1 MIKVL
6 IVEDDPMV
14 AYLNEKYVRVFP
26 EFEII
31 DKVENGEEALK
42 VLKNKKCDLVI
53 LDVYMPK
60 VDGLEVLRQIRREF
74 IKVDVIFI
82 TAAKE
87 HEVIDRA
94 LKLGAIDYLVKP
106 FEFERLKESLK
117 NYLARHELMR
127 NKGTINQK
135 DIDFL
140 TKVDTSIKHE
150 LPKGLQERTLKK
162 IMEVLTNNKDR
173 YLSADEVAELAGIS
187 RVTVRR
193 YLEYQESVGVLECE
207 TKYGT
212 VGRPSYVY
220 KMLN

>member
-14 AYLNEKYVRVFP
+14 AYLNEKYVKFFP

-31 DKVENGEEALK
+31 GKVANGEEALK

-60 VDGLEVLRQIRREF
+60 MDGLEVLRQIRREF

-117 NYLARHELMR
+117 NYLARREVMR
-127 NKGTINQK
+127 NKGIINQK

-140 TKVDTSIKHE
+140 TKVDISIKHS

-162 IMEVLTNNKDR
+162 IMDVLKNNKSS

-220 KMLN
+220 KILN

>member
-14 AYLNEKYVRVFP
+14 AYLNEKYVRIFP

-94 LKLGAIDYLVKP
+94 LKLGAI
-106 FEFERLKESLK
+106 ERLKEALK
-117 NYLARHELMR
+117 NYLVRHELMR
-127 NKGTINQK
+127 NKGTIDQK
-135 DIDFL
+135 DIDLL
-140 TKVDTSIKHE
+140 TKVDTSTKHS

-162 IMEVLTNNKDR
+162 IMDVLESNKSS

-193 YLEYQESVGVLECE
+193 YLEYQESVGVLKCE

-220 KMLN
+220 KILD

>member
-14 AYLNEKYVRVFP
+14 AYLNEKYVSVFP

-31 DKVENGEEALK
+31 DKVGNGEEALK

-60 VDGLEVLRQIRREF
+60 MDGLEVLRQIRREF

-117 NYLARHELMR
+117 NYLARHEVMR
-127 NKGTINQK
+127 NKGIINQK

-162 IMEVLTNNKDR
+162 IMDVLGNNKDT

-220 KMLN
+220 KILN

>member
-14 AYLNEKYVRVFP
+14 AYLNEKYVRIFP

-117 NYLARHELMR
+117 NYLVRHELMR
-127 NKGTINQK
+127 NKGTIDQK
-135 DIDFL
+135 DIDLL
-140 TKVDTSIKHE
+140 TKVDTSPKHS

-162 IMEVLTNNKDR
+162 IMDVLESNKSS

-193 YLEYQESVGVLECE
+193 YLEYQESVGVLKCE

-220 KMLN
+220 KILD

>member
-14 AYLNEKYVRVFP
+14 AYLNEKYIRTFP

-31 DKVENGEEALK
+31 GKAANGEEALEI
-42 VLKNKKCDLVI
+42 LRDKKCDLVI

-60 VDGLEVLRQIRREF
+60 MDGLEVIREIRREF
-74 IKVDVIFI
+74 IEVDVIFI
-82 TAAKE
+82 TAARE

-94 LKLGAIDYLVKP
+94 LKMGAIDYLVKP
-106 FEFERLKESLK
+106 FEFERLEESLK
-117 NYLARHELMR
+117 KYLVRHELMR
-127 NKGTINQK
+127 NKGQIDQK
-135 DIDFL
+135 DIDLL
-140 TKVDTSIKHE
+140 TKVDSNIKHS

-162 IMEVLTNNKDR
+162 VMDVLEDKRDS

-193 YLEYQESVGVLECE
+193 YLEYQESVGVLKCE

-220 KMLN
+220 KIIK

>member
-14 AYLNEKYVRVFP
+14 AYLNEKYIKNLP
-26 EFEII
+26 EFDII
-31 DKVENGEEALK
+31 GKVENGEEALEF
-42 VLKNKKCDLVI
+42 LRNKKCDLVI

-60 VDGLEVLRQIRREF
+60 VDGLEVIREIRREF

-82 TAAKE
+82 TAARE
-87 HEVIDRA
+87 HELVDRA

-106 FEFERLKESLK
+106 FEFERLKDSLK
-117 NYLARHELMR
+117 KYLVRNELMR
-127 NKGTINQK
+127 NKGKIDQK
-135 DIDFL
+135 DIDLL
-140 TKVDTSIKHE
+140 TKVKASGKET

-162 IMEVLTNNKDR
+162 VMDVLEDKSDS

-193 YLEYQESVGVLECE
+193 YLEYQESLGVLVCQ
-207 TKYGT
+207 TKYGN

-220 KMLN
+220 KILN